1 MVALNL
7 DKETRRILCAY
18 EIPSGHYANGTVL
31 VDTLPNGILYEY
43 RYVDG
48 EYIHDPLSNKENL
61 EDSKVATLS
70 IEQDDTAIKI
80 SELEN
85 KIDKLQ
91 KMVDSLSN
99 KS

>member
-31 VDTLPNGILYEY
+31 VDTLPDGILYEY

-48 EYIHDPLSNKENL
+48 EYIHDPLPNKENL
-61 EDSKVATLS
+61 EDSQVATLS
-70 IEQDDTAIKI
+70 MEQDDTATKI
-80 SELEN
+80 SELED